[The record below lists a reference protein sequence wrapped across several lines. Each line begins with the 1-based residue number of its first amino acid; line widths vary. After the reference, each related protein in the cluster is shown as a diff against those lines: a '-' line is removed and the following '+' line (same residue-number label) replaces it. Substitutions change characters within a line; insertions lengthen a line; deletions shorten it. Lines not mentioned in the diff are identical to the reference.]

1 MIEFYTCL
9 CFHISN
15 KLIISLKNMIM
26 YQIFAES
33 YDWSVWVS
41 EI

>member
-1 MIEFYTCL
+1 
-9 CFHISN
+9 
-15 KLIISLKNMIM
+15 MIM